1 MSNRRIARVS
11 LGLGIAAFLAT
22 ALVLFAA
29 GLRFAPGAGTPG
41 TEPREVRLVARGMA
55 FYLPGGTSPNPTL
68 RLAAGERVRLVLDNE
83 DRGMDHDVAAP
94 ALGLATPVVRGEAG
108 GREGASTVIR
118 VPERPGTYD
127 YLCSLHPVL
136 MRGVVEVR

>member
-1 MSNRRIARVS
+1 MSNRRIAGVS

-22 ALVLFAA
+22 ALVLFAT
-29 GLRFAPGAGTPG
+29 GLRFVPGAGPG
-41 TEPREVRLVARGMA
+41 GEVREVRLVARGMA

-68 RLAAGERVRLVLDNE
+68 RLVPGERVRLVLVNE

-94 ALGLATPVVRGEAG
+94 ALGLATPVVRGGAG
-108 GREGASTVIR
+108 GREGTSDVTR

-127 YLCSLHPVL
+127 YVCSLHPVL